1 MHLHQKKSYP
11 KNGLEQDVVYARQW
25 YCYISNT
32 KGLTKYVKRQLN
44 KRLRRQIKRELKR
57 VIRHGDY

>member
-1 MHLHQKKSYP
+1 MHLHQKKSYL
-11 KNGLEQDVVYARQW
+11 KNGLEYDVIYARQW

-57 VIRHGDY
+57 VIRRGEY

>member
-11 KNGLEQDVVYARQW
+11 KNGLEYDVIYARQW

-57 VIRHGDY
+57 VISRGEC